1 MHDSERPPGR
11 QALFALTTAVR
22 RLPGVGPK
30 RATLLACLGIRSV
43 GDALR
48 CPPLRYERR
57 QLVPLGAA
65 RPGQAVTLAGHIE
78 RVRVGRTRDGA
89 VTCEALF
96 SDGTAR
102 ATVRWFHQPY
112 LARRFARGVRVLL
125 TGTLAPAYPLA
136 LANPEWEALEPGEVV
151 EPRPSLV
158 PIYPGTE
165 GLPRRWFRRLLGSLA
180 EGSAAAAE
188 EILPASL
195 LAARD
200 LLPLPRALRALHL
213 PSSLEEAAAAR
224 RRLAYEELF
233 LLAFGLALRRQEVA
247 RLPGLPLTADPGL
260 EAAVRAA
267 LPFALTPAQERAV
280 QEIAADLARDRPM
293 HRLLHG
299 EVGSGKTVVAL
310 LAALQTVA
318 AGAQAALIAPTDLL
332 AEQLYGRAADVLAP
346 AGVRVAL
353 LRASQRGSERRAA
366 LQGLAAGTIGV
377 AVGTH
382 ALLEAGVRFARLGLA
397 IVDEQHRFGVA
408 QRLTLAAKG
417 PHPHLLVMSA
427 TPIPRSLALTLYGDL
442 DLSLLEVLPPGRRPV
457 ATEILP
463 SERRGEAAARIRKE
477 VARGRAAYV
486 VCPQI
491 ELGEAGE
498 AEAAVAAEAHL
509 AALSRGALKGLRL
522 GLLHGRLRLADREK
536 SMRAFRDGGLDV
548 LVATTVVEVGV
559 DVPRATVMVVEG
571 ADCFG
576 LAQLHQLRGRVGRGE
591 HPGVCY
597 LIPGPAPTET
607 ALARLQA
614 LVAAR
619 DGFAVAESDLALRG
633 EGELLGTR
641 QAGLPPF
648 AFASLGDPLLLRAA
662 REDAAAVADGE
673 ADLDP
678 GTRAR
683 LLLALRSR
691 WAGALAPLRS
701 G

>member
-1 MHDSERPPGR
+1 M
-11 QALFALTTAVR
+11 R

-30 RATLLACLGIRSV
+30 RAALLARLDIRAV

-48 CPPLRYERR
+48 CAPLRYERR
-57 QLVPLGAA
+57 QLVALGAA
-65 RPGQAVTLAGHIE
+65 RPGQAVTLAGRIE
-78 RVRVGRTRDGA
+78 RARVGRTRDGA

-96 SDGTAR
+96 FDGTAR

-112 LARRFARGVRVLL
+112 LARHLARGARVLL
-125 TGTLAPAYPLA
+125 TGTMAPAYPLA
-136 LANPEWEALEPGEVV
+136 LANPEWEVLEPGEV
-151 EPRPSLV
+151 PHGGPTLV

-165 GLPRRWFRRLLGSLA
+165 GLPRRWFRRLLASLA

-188 EILPASL
+188 EILPGAL
-195 LAARD
+195 VAARD
-200 LLPLPRALRALHL
+200 LLPLPQALRALHL
-213 PSSLEEAAAAR
+213 PASLDEAAAAR

-247 RLPGLPLTADPGL
+247 RLPGLPLRADPGR
-260 EAAVRAA
+260 ETPVRDA

-280 QEIAADLARDRPM
+280 EEIAADLARDRPM

-299 EVGSGKTVVAL
+299 DVGSGKTVVAL
-310 LAALQTVA
+310 LAALRTVA

-332 AEQLYGRAADVLAP
+332 AEQLGERAVEVLAP
-346 AGVRVAL
+346 AGIRVAL
-353 LRASQRGSERRAA
+353 LGASQRGSERRAA
-366 LQGLAAGTIGV
+366 LRGLAAGSVGV

-382 ALLEAGVRFARLGLA
+382 ALLEPGVRFARLGLA
-397 IVDEQHRFGVA
+397 IVDEQHRFGVV
-408 QRLTLAAKG
+408 QRLTLATKG

-442 DLSLLEVLPPGRRPV
+442 DLTTLEVLPPGRRPV
-457 ATEILP
+457 ATEILSP
-463 SERRGEAAARIRKE
+463 ERREEAAARIREE

-498 AEAAVAAEAHL
+498 AEAAAAAEAHL
-509 AALSRGALKGLRL
+509 TALRRGALKGLRL
-522 GLLHGRLRLADREK
+522 GLLHGRLRPADREG
-536 SMRAFRDGGLDV
+536 SMRAFREGGLDV

-571 ADCFG
+571 ADRFG

-591 HPGVCY
+591 HPGVCF
-597 LIPGPAPTET
+597 LIPGPAPTERGM
-607 ALARLQA
+607 ARLQA
-614 LVAAR
+614 LVASQ
-619 DGFAVAESDLALRG
+619 DGFAVAEADLALRG
-633 EGELLGTR
+633 EGDLLGTR
-641 QAGLPPF
+641 QAGLPPLT
-648 AFASLGDPLLLRAA
+648 FASLCDPLLMKIA
-662 REDAAAVADGE
+662 REDAAAVAGGASLE
-673 ADLDP
+673 A
-678 GTRAR
+678 GTLAR